1 MSTSLTPRSTA
12 SGSSHSSRRQIRLHA
27 RATAAPTLPFDASV
41 RAGIRDILPV
51 ALGVAPFGVT
61 IGATAAT
68 TSVDHLAAWLGG
80 PLIAAGAAHLS
91 IVTLLDVG
99 ASALAVILAAL
110 IVNTRFAAYSAVLAA
125 RFTTQPRWFK
135 LAGAYVLVDQTF
147 ALAASRPHHDD
158 ASFRRYLLT
167 ASALLLAF
175 WTTAISVGMALGP
188 IVPETWELWFTL
200 PLMMVALTASSLID
214 RRALVAAATAIIL
227 ALALRGLPSGVG
239 LVSAILLGAAAGHV
253 FGRRPWTS

>member
-1 MSTSLTPRSTA
+1 VTA
-12 SGSSHSSRRQIRLHA
+12 S
-27 RATAAPTLPFDASV
+27 LPPRFDVNV
-41 RAGIRDILPV
+41 RAGIRDIIPV

-91 IVTLLDVG
+91 MVTLLDVG
-99 ASALAVILAAL
+99 ASALAVIVVAL
-110 IVNTRFAAYSAVLAA
+110 IVNTRFAAYSAVLAP

-158 ASFRRYLLT
+158 VAFRRYLLT
-167 ASALLLAF
+167 ASALLLAS

-188 IVPETWELWFTL
+188 VVPETWELWFTL

-214 RRALVAAATAIIL
+214 RPALVAAATAIVLTL
-227 ALALRGLPSGVG
+227 ALDELPSGVG
-239 LVSAILLGAAAGHV
+239 LVTAILLGAATGHV
-253 FGRRPWTS
+253 SGRRPWTS